1 MSFSGKDRQ
10 IVRDLAKKVA
20 ELAADPIQEAK
31 LAEWRRHNSLKPGR
45 PLVLQAPEGVWE
57 EFVPASSVQ
66 CEDDLCR
73 GIEHGLRCTLYS
85 AEHFRD
91 DRPVTAEM
99 HTPLFISYHG
109 WKIKTHTTSNPDTPG
124 VHGAVR
130 YDPVFGPEDDI
141 DELLPMQ
148 TLEIDWE
155 RSEQQYQQVADLLG
169 DIMTVTKR
177 GHGGSWFASMDVLIQ
192 WRGLENIMLDMI
204 DRPEW
209 VHRVLE
215 RMTVNGI
222 NLVKLLDE
230 ANALSLNNGNNT
242 VGSGGLGTTDELPA
256 GGFDGEHVR
265 PIDMW
270 GHATTQIFSE
280 VSPAM
285 HDEFAIQYEARFL
298 DLFGLNCYGCCEPL
312 HKKVHLVRKLPR
324 VRRLS
329 MSPWVEPVEGA
340 EQIGGDMIY
349 SSKPNP
355 AFLAA
360 GTWDIE
366 PCRKEMIATLEACK
380 ANGCISEYIMKDTHT
395 SRSEPS
401 RYDEWTD
408 MAMQLVSDYA

>member
-1 MSFSGKDRQ
+1 MSFSAKDRR
-10 IVRDLAKKVA
+10 IVRDLAQRVV
-20 ELAADPIQEAK
+20 ELAAEPCQQAK

-45 PLVLQAPEGVWE
+45 PLVLQAPEGVWD
-57 EFVPASSVQ
+57 EFVPADSLQ

-73 GIEHGLRCTLYS
+73 SIEHGLRYTLYS

-91 DRPVTAEM
+91 DRPVTADAYS
-99 HTPLFISYHG
+99 PLFISYHG
-109 WKIKTHTTSNPDTPG
+109 WKIHTHATGNPDTPG
-124 VHGAVR
+124 IHGAVR

-148 TLEIDWE
+148 TVEIDWE
-155 RSEQQYQQVADLLG
+155 RSERRYQQMTDVVG
-169 DIMTVTKR
+169 DVLTVSKR
-177 GHGGSWFASMDVLIQ
+177 GHSGSWFAAMDLLIQ
-192 WRGLENIMLDMI
+192 WRGLENVMFDMI

-209 VHRVLE
+209 VHRVMD
-215 RMTVNGI
+215 RMTANEI
-222 NLVKLLDE
+222 NLVRQLDE
-230 ANALSLNNGNNT
+230 ANALSLNNDNCG
-242 VGSGGLGTTDELPA
+242 VGSGGLGATDELPA
-256 GGFDGEHVR
+256 AGFDGEHVR

-298 DLFGLNCYGCCEPL
+298 ELFGLNCYGCCEPL
-312 HKKVHLVRKLPR
+312 HKKVHLVHKLPR
-324 VRRLS
+324 VRRVS

-340 EQIGGDMIY
+340 ENVGGDMIY

-355 AFLAA
+355 AYLAS
-360 GTWDIE
+360 GMWDIQ

-380 ANGCISEYIMKDTHT
+380 ANGCITEFIMKDTHT
-395 SRSEPS
+395 CCGEPN

-408 MAMQLVSDYA
+408 MAMELAAKYA

>member
-1 MSFSGKDRQ
+1 MSFSANDRQ
-10 IVRDLAKKVA
+10 VLGDLAKKVA
-20 ELAADPIQEAK
+20 DLAADPAQEAK

-45 PLVLQAPEGVWE
+45 PMVLQAPEGVWA
-57 EFVPASSVQ
+57 EFVPTSALQ
-66 CEDDLCR
+66 CEDELSR
-73 GIEHGLRCTLYS
+73 GIESGLRCTLYS

-91 DRPVTAEM
+91 DRPVTAEFF
-99 HTPLFISYHG
+99 TPLFISYHG
-109 WKIKTHTTSNPDTPG
+109 WKIRAHTTSNPDTPG
-124 VHGAVR
+124 VFGAVR
-130 YDPVFGPEDDI
+130 YDPVFGPDDDL

-155 RSEQQYQQVADLLG
+155 RSEQRYQQVADLLG
-169 DIMTVTKR
+169 DILTVTKR
-177 GHGGSWFASMDVLIQ
+177 GHAGTWFASMDVLIQ

-204 DRPEW
+204 DRPQW

-222 NLVKLLDE
+222 NLVKLLGE
-230 ANALSLNNGNNT
+230 ANALALNNGNDT
-242 VGSGGLGTTDELPA
+242 VGSGGLGTTDELPQA
-256 GGFDGEHVR
+256 GFDGQHVR

-312 HKKVHLVRKLPR
+312 HKKIHLVRKLPR

-329 MSPWVEPVEGA
+329 MSTWVDAVEGA

-360 GTWDIE
+360 DTWDIE
-366 PCRKEMIATLEACK
+366 PCRREMIEVLEACK
-380 ANGCISEYIMKDTHT
+380 ANGCVSEYIMKDTHT
-395 SRSEPS
+395 SRGETS

-408 MAMQLVSDYA
+408 MAMELVKDYA